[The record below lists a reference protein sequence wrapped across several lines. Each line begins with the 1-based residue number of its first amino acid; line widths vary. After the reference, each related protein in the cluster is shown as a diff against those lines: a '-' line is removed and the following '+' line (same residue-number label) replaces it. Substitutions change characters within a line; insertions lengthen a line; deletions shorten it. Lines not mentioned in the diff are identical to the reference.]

1 MVPPWP
7 ERSTGLLFLFSPF
20 IYIASAQFAAAV
32 TTTTHLAPSHP
43 RECTYL
49 GWTSIILCRGHL
61 PLVKTMRA
69 NNVEWLETD
78 ANGRNQLGS
87 GQSRSCQMILHHI
100 RWISCHT
107 WQWSD
112 QINIDLRW
120 WQIVGQ
126 FLWSSRIWPKTDSIK
141 NGKRKSWRRFR
152 GTGVGSRLRVK
163 SQASNSRI
171 ESQSKSVPPI
181 LKTRPSP
188 ISSCS
193 SDSSWR
199 SVEEPVVC
207 NFNHNYNCDYNCE
220 YMITI
225 KFTITITIT
234 TAITI
239 TITITI
245 TMSSCSSDSS
255 WSSVEEPVVW
265 CQFQL

>member
-49 GWTSIILCRGHL
+49 GWTSIILCRGRLL

-163 SQASNSRI
+163 SQASSSRI

-193 SDSSWR
+193 SDSSW
-199 SVEEPVVC
+199 
-207 NFNHNYNCDYNCE
+207 
-220 YMITI
+220 
-225 KFTITITIT
+225 
-234 TAITI
+234 
-239 TITITI
+239 
-245 TMSSCSSDSS
+245 
-255 WSSVEEPVVW
+255 SSVEEPVVW